1 MVILNYAIV
10 ATVTYPSLVL
20 MIPSPTVKIP
30 SLVRVSVHLPNLTH
44 HLYLIV
50 ARDQEV
56 DIPTQLDL
64 GVRLLQAQAHLGDD
78 GVIHFCHT
86 STSHESIITH
96 LTFISLCASIPI
108 PDLSH

>member
-1 MVILNYAIV
+1 MVILNYAIA
-10 ATVTYPSLVL
+10 ATVTYPSSVL
-20 MIPSPTVKIP
+20 MIPSPIVKIP
-30 SLVRVSVHLPNLTH
+30 SLVRESIHLPQPQ
-44 HLYLIV
+44 HLSPIV

-86 STSHESIITH
+86 STSHQPIITH
-96 LTFISLCASIPI
+96 LTILSLRAFLPI
-108 PDLSH
+108 PVLPH